1 MNVVNLGVSAGLEIS
16 VIVLTLLSLLGTAML
31 LRLAWAGISPRD
43 VAGKFLMP
51 QRVAQSHL
59 PPLAVARV
67 SQLART
73 CAASRAPPC
82 QFPPVAS
89 ASLRASR
96 SRFE

>member
-1 MNVVNLGVSAGLEIS
+1 MNVVNLGVSALLDLG
-16 VIVLTLLSLLGTAML
+16 VIVLTLLSLLGIAML
-31 LRLAWAGISPRD
+31 LLLAWARISPRD

-51 QRVAQSHL
+51 QRVAQSHS
-59 PPLAVARV
+59 PLAIAKT
-67 SQLART
+67 SQLARA
-73 CAASRAPPC
+73 CAASRSPPC